1 MNCLLQN
8 FLAAYYIN
16 ESLLN
21 TLPVTV
27 ATLDTV
33 VSYIGFTQHAMI
45 DTFRVRETSLTIV
58 PC

>member
-1 MNCLLQN
+1 MVCCKVSQLCITPIRIT
-8 FLAAYYIN
+8 F
-16 ESLLN
+16 S

-27 ATLDTV
+27 ATLDTA

-45 DTFRVRETSLTIV
+45 NTFNVRETSLTMV